1 MFNISIGKRT
11 FIVILCATMILFSM
25 LYLVSDLMYTGGYKE
40 IENQN
45 VVQNVGRV
53 SDALSI
59 KSENLKTLCYDW
71 AVWDETY
78 QFAQVLNEDYVDRNL
93 KNSGSFSSI
102 DINIFVVVNPSGQ
115 VVFSKAFDKTN
126 TDEIYLSE
134 DFLTYLSNSG
144 LISGVSTNEQTS
156 GIAMLSGSPL
166 LVVSEPILTSEAT
179 GPSAGTLIV
188 GTFLDSAVI
197 DNLAQ
202 TTHLSLTT
210 LSTKYPNLPSE
221 VKTAINSSDSS
232 DSTYVQIINNNS
244 IAGYTIVDDLYGKP
258 AFVFRVDMP
267 RQIYAEGQKTLA
279 YLHISLFAMSVGFF
293 LVFVYVVNKT
303 VVNRLTALSSSVN
316 NIGLEGNVSRR
327 VSVPGK
333 DELSSLADNING
345 MLESIQNS
353 ETEIR
358 GQKEFIDRILTNTPN
373 AVLVIDQSLNV
384 VLTNNA
390 FNMMFGVDA
399 GGIKGKNLS
408 RIVTL
413 TDLSPEA
420 TKFIDSQSP
429 ESRTELQYKGN
440 GFRKTLT
447 VSFTR
452 MKEETLFLI
461 IFTDIT
467 IQMDRQD
474 RLYLTD
480 RLASVGEM
488 ASGIA
493 HELNNPLSSIV
504 GLSGLLTEEDL
515 SDSIREDVNTI
526 NNEARRAASVVKNML
541 SFARKHTPTKQPVQ
555 MNQVIEDV
563 LKLRSYHWRVNN
575 ITVESNL
582 DPELP
587 NVMADYFQMQQV
599 FLNIILNAEQSMVE
613 AHGMGT
619 LIITSEKAEGEVVRL
634 SFADDGLGIAPQN
647 MSRIF
652 DPFFTTKEVGSGTGL
667 GLSICYGIVTSH
679 GGRIYVRSEFGK
691 GATFVVE
698 LPV

>member
-582 DPELP
+582 GPELP

>member
-1 MFNISIGKRT
+1 MFNISIRKRT

-53 SDALSI
+53 TDALSA
-59 KSENLKTLCYDW
+59 KLENLKMLCYEW
-71 AVWDETY
+71 AIWDETY
-78 QFAQVLNEDYVDRNL
+78 QFAQVLNEDYIERNL
-93 KNSGSFSSI
+93 KSSGSFSSI
-102 DINIFVVVNPSGQ
+102 NINIFVIVSPSGQ
-115 VVFSKAFDKTN
+115 VVFSKAFDKTYTN
-126 TDEIYLSE
+126 EINLSG
-134 DFLTYLSNSG
+134 DFLTYLAHSG
-144 LISGVSTNEQTS
+144 LTSDTGTNQQTS
-156 GIAMLSGSPL
+156 GIATLSGSPL
-166 LVVSEPILTSEAT
+166 LVVSKPILMSGAV
-179 GPSAGTLIV
+179 GPSAGTLII
-188 GTFLDSAVI
+188 GSFLDSTVI
-197 DNLAQ
+197 GTLAQ

-210 LSTKYPNLPSE
+210 LSTDYTDLPAE
-221 VKTAINSSDSS
+221 VKTAIKSADNS
-232 DSTYVQIINNNS
+232 DSTFVQIMNNNS
-244 IAGYTIVDDLYGKP
+244 IAGYRIVNDIYGKP

-267 RQIYAEGQKTLA
+267 RQIYAVGQKTLA
-279 YLHISLFAMSVGFF
+279 YLNILLFVMSVGFF
-293 LVFVYVVNKT
+293 LVFLYVVNKT
-303 VVNRLTALSSSVN
+303 ILNRLTALSSSVN

-345 MLESIQNS
+345 MLESVQKS

-358 GQKEFIDRILTNTPN
+358 GQKEFIDRILTNIPN
-373 AVLVIDQSLNV
+373 AVLVIDQFQNI
-384 VLTNNA
+384 VLTNIA
-390 FNMMFGVDA
+390 FNTMFGVDA

-408 RIVTL
+408 SVAAL

-420 TKFIDSQSP
+420 TEFIDSQSP

-440 GFRKTLT
+440 GLRKTLT

-504 GLSGLLTEEDL
+504 GLSELLTEEEL
-515 SDSIREDVNTI
+515 SADIKEDVTTI

-541 SFARKHTPTKQPVQ
+541 SFARKHTPTKQAVQ

-575 ITVESNL
+575 ITVECNF

-587 NVMADYFQMQQV
+587 DIMADYFQMQQV

-613 AHGMGT
+613 AHGKGT
-619 LIITSEKAEGEVVRL
+619 LKITSELAEGEVVRL
-634 SFADDGLGIAPQN
+634 SFTDDGLGITRQN
-647 MSRIF
+647 LSRIF

-679 GGRIYVRSEFGK
+679 GGRIYVRSEIGK